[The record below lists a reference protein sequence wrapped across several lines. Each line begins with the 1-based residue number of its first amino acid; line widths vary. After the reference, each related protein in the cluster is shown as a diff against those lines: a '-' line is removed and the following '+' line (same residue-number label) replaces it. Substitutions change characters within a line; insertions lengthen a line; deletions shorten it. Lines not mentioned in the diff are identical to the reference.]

1 MPDKETV
8 ELSHSQ
14 LKRASDITGFIPAYI
29 DIGDYNGAVNR
40 AYYAVFHAIKA
51 VELLD
56 NYDSKK
62 HSGLIARFRQEY
74 IKTGIIDV
82 KYSDMIQDLSQF
94 RNDSD
99 YNILAVITLS
109 DAQEQYANAKD
120 FVSMID
126 DYIKMRLDIKQ
137 KMR

>member
-126 DYIKMRLDIKQ
+126 DYIKMRLDIK
-137 KMR
+137 

>member
-8 ELSHSQ
+8 ELSLSQ
-14 LKRASDITGFIPAYI
+14 LKRATDIIGFIPAYI

-62 HSGLIARFRQEY
+62 HSGLIAHFRQEY

-109 DAQEQYANAKD
+109 DAQEQYGNAKD
-120 FVSMID
+120 CVSMID
-126 DYIKMRLDIKQ
+126 DYIRTRLDIK
-137 KMR
+137 

>member
-1 MPDKETV
+1 MLSEEKITLSKTRLSIAKERIAFAD
-8 ELSHSQ
+8 EILS
-14 LKRASDITGFIPAYI
+14 L
-29 DIGDYNGAVNR
+29 GDYKTVANR
-40 AYYAVFHAIKA
+40 SYYAVFSAMRA
-51 VELLD
+51 VLALD
-56 NYDSKK
+56 GFDSKK
-62 HSGLIARFRQEY
+62 HSGLIAHFRQEY

-126 DYIKMRLDIKQ
+126 DYIKMRLDIK
-137 KMR
+137 

>member
-1 MPDKETV
+1 M
-8 ELSHSQ
+8 
-14 LKRASDITGFIPAYI
+14 
-29 DIGDYNGAVNR
+29 
-40 AYYAVFHAIKA
+40 
-51 VELLD
+51 ELLD

>member
-8 ELSHSQ
+8 ELSLSQ
-14 LKRASDITGFIPAYI
+14 LKRATDIIGFIPAYI

-62 HSGLIARFRQEY
+62 HSGLIAHFRQAY

-109 DAQEQYANAKD
+109 DAQEQYGNAKD

-126 DYIKMRLDIKQ
+126 DYIRTRLDIK
-137 KMR
+137 

>member
-1 MPDKETV
+1 MN
-8 ELSHSQ
+8 
-14 LKRASDITGFIPAYI
+14 RAAEIVGFIPAYI

-62 HSGLIARFRQEY
+62 HSGLIAHFRQEY

-82 KYSDMIQDLSQF
+82 KYSDIIQELSQF

-99 YNILAVITLS
+99 YNILAVITSS
-109 DAQEQYANAKD
+109 DAQEQYENSKE
-120 FVSMID
+120 FVRMIE
-126 DYIKMRLDIKQ
+126 DYIKTRLEIQ
-137 KMR
+137 

>member
-8 ELSHSQ
+8 ELSLSQ
-14 LKRASDITGFIPAYI
+14 LKRATDIIRFIPAYI

-40 AYYAVFHAIKA
+40 AYYAVFHSIKA

-62 HSGLIARFRQEY
+62 HSGLIAHFRQEY

-109 DAQEQYANAKD
+109 DAQEQYGNAKE

-126 DYIKMRLDIKQ
+126 DYIRIRLDK
-137 KMR
+137 

>member
-8 ELSHSQ
+8 ELSLSQ

-126 DYIKMRLDIKQ
+126 DYIKMRLDIK
-137 KMR
+137 

>member
-8 ELSHSQ
+8 ELSLRQ
-14 LKRASDITGFIPAYI
+14 LKRAADITGFIPAYI
-29 DIGDYNGAVNR
+29 DIGDYNCAVNR

-126 DYIKMRLDIKQ
+126 DYIKMRLDIK
-137 KMR
+137 

>member
-8 ELSHSQ
+8 ELSLRQ
-14 LKRASDITGFIPAYI
+14 LKRAADITGFIPAYI

-126 DYIKMRLDIKQ
+126 DYIKMRLDIK
-137 KMR
+137 

>member
-8 ELSHSQ
+8 ELSLSQ

-109 DAQEQYANAKD
+109 DAQEQYANAKN

-126 DYIKMRLDIKQ
+126 DYIKMRLDIK
-137 KMR
+137 

>member
-82 KYSDMIQDLSQF
+82 KYSDMIQDLSQL

-126 DYIKMRLDIKQ
+126 DYIKMRLDIK
-137 KMR
+137 

>member
-1 MPDKETV
+1 M
-8 ELSHSQ
+8 S
-14 LKRASDITGFIPAYI
+14 YI
-29 DIGDYNGAVNR
+29 CNNSF
-40 AYYAVFHAIKA
+40 YAVFHAIKA

-126 DYIKMRLDIKQ
+126 DYIKMRLDIK
-137 KMR
+137 

>member
-1 MPDKETV
+1 MPDKEAV
-8 ELSHSQ
+8 ELSLSQ
-14 LKRASDITGFIPAYI
+14 LKRATDIIRFIPSYI

-62 HSGLIARFRQEY
+62 HSGLIAHFRQKY
-74 IKTGIIDV
+74 IKTGVIDV
-82 KYSDMIQDLSQF
+82 KYSDIIQELFQF

-109 DAQEQYANAKD
+109 DAQEQYENAEE
-120 FVSMID
+120 FVRMID
-126 DYIKMRLDIKQ
+126 DYIRIRLEIK
-137 KMR
+137 

>member
-8 ELSHSQ
+8 ELSLSQ
-14 LKRASDITGFIPAYI
+14 LKRATDIIGFIPAYI

-40 AYYAVFHAIKA
+40 AYYAVFHSIKA

-62 HSGLIARFRQEY
+62 HSGLIAHFRQEY

-82 KYSDMIQDLSQF
+82 KYSDMIQELSQF

-109 DAQEQYANAKD
+109 DAQEQYGNAKE

-126 DYIKMRLDIKQ
+126 DYIRTRLDIK
-137 KMR
+137 

>member
-1 MPDKETV
+1 MPDKETL
-8 ELSHSQ
+8 ELSAGQ
-14 LKRASDITGFIPAYI
+14 MKRAAEIVGFIPAYI

-62 HSGLIARFRQEY
+62 HSGLIAHFRQEY

-82 KYSDMIQDLSQF
+82 KYSDIIQELSQF

-99 YNILAVITLS
+99 YNILAVITSS
-109 DAQEQYANAKD
+109 DAQEQYENAKE
-120 FVSMID
+120 FVRMIE
-126 DYIKMRLDIKQ
+126 DYIKTRLEIQ
-137 KMR
+137 

>member
-8 ELSHSQ
+8 ELSLRQ
-14 LKRASDITGFIPAYI
+14 LKRAADITGFIPAYI

-126 DYIKMRLDIKQ
+126 AYIKMRLDIK
-137 KMR
+137 

>member
-8 ELSHSQ
+8 ELSLRQ
-14 LKRASDITGFIPAYI
+14 LKRAADITGFIPAYI

-126 DYIKMRLDIKQ
+126 DYIKMRLDMK
-137 KMR
+137 

>member
-8 ELSHSQ
+8 ELSLSQ
-14 LKRASDITGFIPAYI
+14 LKRATDIIGFIPAYI

-62 HSGLIARFRQEY
+62 HSGLIAHFRQEY

-99 YNILAVITLS
+99 YNILAVITCS
-109 DAQEQYANAKD
+109 DAQEQYENAKE
-120 FVSMID
+120 FVRMID
-126 DYIKMRLDIKQ
+126 EYIRTRLEIK
-137 KMR
+137 

>member
-8 ELSHSQ
+8 ELSLSQ